1 MNGELVNENTELAA
15 GIDFY
20 NSLDSHSMMLCGQ
33 ILISA
38 IIENQYST
46 DNLEHQVHIPIKDL
60 VKHDDPNILQTMKE
74 CMVEKGY
81 VYKDDFVLGMFANSD
96 DYIVLYA
103 SFRTVEMAILFKLIW
118 V

>member
-1 MNGELVNENTELAA
+1 MELVNENTELALSTK
-15 GIDFY
+15 FF
-20 NSLDSHSMMLCGQ
+20 DSVDTHSITLCGQ

-81 VYKDDFVLGMFANSD
+81 AYKDDFVLGMFANSD